1 MDTVKY
7 MSKHI
12 LVQQE
17 PIGILVGAVR
27 RRIKQIVAARVSRYG
42 LTPRQFFVLVA
53 VYEHEGCS
61 LGEITGYVRMDQPS
75 ASRVIAALAR
85 RKRVRIEADPGDR
98 RRGRL
103 FLTAVG
109 RALARKLHPI
119 ALDIRSAAETGLDSS
134 ERDTLRALLAKVI
147 ANIDRYD
154 RNGPRGSLPGAEG
167 A

>member
-1 MDTVKY
+1 MDTIKY

-12 LVQQE
+12 SAQQE

-42 LTPRQFFVLVA
+42 LTPQQFLVLVA
-53 VYEHEGCS
+53 AYEHEGCS
-61 LGEITGYVRMDQPS
+61 LGEITGHVRMDQPT

-103 FLTAVG
+103 FLTAGG

-119 ALDIRSAAETGLDSS
+119 ALEIRSAAETGLDTS

-147 ANIDRYD
+147 ANIERYD
-154 RNGPRGSLPGAEG
+154 LKGSRGSLPGAES